1 MAAII
6 GYLRVSTKG
15 QGESGLGIEAQKA
28 SIEAYAR
35 QGGLQVTTFY
45 TEVESGKLA
54 DRPELKKALIHARRS
69 KARLVV
75 AKLDRLSRNVAFL
88 SALLESK
95 VDFVAVDNPHA
106 NKLTIHLLAAVAEHE
121 AEMISQRTKAALQ
134 AYKAR
139 GGKLG
144 AELEQCRN
152 LTPDAVARGRERSIV
167 VRGRNATEAYSDLW
181 PLMAELRA
189 NGMTLAGIADR
200 LNSEGHVTRRGRPWN
215 PVQVARVLERTNENN
230 S

>member
-15 QGESGLGIEAQKA
+15 QGESGLGIEAQKTG
-28 SIEAYAR
+28 IEAYAH
-35 QGGLQVTTFY
+35 QMGLKVIAFY
-45 TEVESGKLA
+45 IEVESGKLA
-54 DRPELKKALIHARRS
+54 DRPELKKALSHARRS

-95 VDFVAVDNPHA
+95 VDFVACDNPHA

-144 AELEQCRN
+144 AELVQCRN
-152 LTPDAVARGRERSIV
+152 LTPEAVAIGRERSIQS
-167 VRGRNATEAYSDLW
+167 RAKAAAEAYVDLAPMMLEW
-181 PLMAELRA
+181 RSAGQSLAAIAE
-189 NGMTLAGIADR
+189 R
-200 LNSEGHVTRRGRPWN
+200 LNAEGHTTRRGKPWN
-215 PVQVARVLERTNENN
+215 PVQVARVIAR
-230 S
+230 SQP